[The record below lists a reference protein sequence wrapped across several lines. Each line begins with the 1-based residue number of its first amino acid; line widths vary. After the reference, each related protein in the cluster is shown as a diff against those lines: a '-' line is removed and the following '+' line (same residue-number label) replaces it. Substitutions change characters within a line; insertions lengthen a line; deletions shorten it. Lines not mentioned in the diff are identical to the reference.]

1 MSDLTFGLVRG
12 IRLHCNVPGEL
23 IDSYARHTC
32 RIWAQNGCPV
42 VRVDGFTDG
51 KFAWTMVQRVCSDG
65 WRVPMV
71 SGDHRMERGRYYR
84 MRYHY
89 YRMRLG
95 TWILR
100 EDENFFKTKPSVS
113 FRSQIPPNCKDQI
126 ILRER

>member
-1 MSDLTFGLVRG
+1 M
-12 IRLHCNVPGEL
+12 
-23 IDSYARHTC
+23 
-32 RIWAQNGCPV
+32 

-71 SGDHRMERGRYYR
+71 SSGHRMERGRYYR

-95 TWILR
+95 TWILL
-100 EDENFFKTKPSVS
+100 EDITLP
-113 FRSQIPPNCKDQI
+113 RY
-126 ILRER
+126 RY

>member
-51 KFAWTMVQRVCSDG
+51 KFAWTMVQRVCYDG

-71 SGDHRMERGRYYR
+71 SGGHRMERGRYYR

-100 EDENFFKTKPSVS
+100 EDNS
-113 FRSQIPPNCKDQI
+113 FDQVVPTWT
-126 ILRER
+126 